1 VTLNLPREFDEVL
14 PAQGRA
20 PHALLALVST
30 VGLMISGWVPAMH
43 AALIGCL
50 LMGLLGCID
59 LDSAYR
65 SISLRTLVTIAGMLP
80 FGIALERTGGIDL
93 AAGALVQLLGDAGPH
108 LILATLFAITVVLG
122 LFIVAAANAVLTIPV
137 ALALAAEL
145 GASPYP
151 FAIIVAL
158 AASSAFMTPIAP
170 PNAMVATAGGYR
182 FADYARLGFPLVLL
196 VMVFA
201 VTVVPWLYPLY
212 ESR

>member
-1 VTLNLPREFDEVL
+1 
-14 PAQGRA
+14 
-20 PHALLALVST
+20 
-30 VGLMISGWVPAMH
+30 M
-43 AALIGCL
+43 
-50 LMGLLGCID
+50 
-59 LDSAYR
+59 
-65 SISLRTLVTIAGMLP
+65 
-80 FGIALERTGGIDL
+80 
-93 AAGALVQLLGDAGPH
+93 
-108 LILATLFAITVVLG
+108 LG

-212 ESR
+212 